1 MFYSAYVLVHSHSWF
16 RTLTAISFLFFRALH
31 QSFSF
36 CQHFPILPAPII
48 LPLRPVFVIKSA
60 RKFLLVLPR
69 KLPLILQASLQLN
82 YASSNFLEPNRL
94 PAFQQELGRDLSTKI
109 KGIRLSICDNSWEDL
124 QHFKPRGTRN
134 CNQAQLFKQPH
145 TPGKSNIAQQP
156 IQNL

>member
-94 PAFQQELGRDLSTKI
+94 PAFQQELGRDLSTKKKASDYQSATTAGKI
-109 KGIRLSICDNSWEDL
+109 YNTLNAEE
-124 QHFKPRGTRN
+124 QGTATKLN
-134 CNQAQLFKQPH
+134 FLNNHIPQ
-145 TPGKSNIAQQP
+145 G
-156 IQNL
+156 NLI